1 MARPKMTPAAALIAA
16 LMQDD
21 LVSEDVEAIKCL
33 LLHAWEPI
41 DYDYV
46 RLTPEEKKLISE
58 KSFQRLSEW
67 ARTT

>member
-1 MARPKMTPAAALIAA
+1 MARPKMTPAAALIAT

-33 LLHAWEPI
+33 LLYSWEPV
-41 DYDYV
+41 DYDYD
-46 RLTPEEKKLISE
+46 RLLPEEKKLISE
-58 KSFQRLSEW
+58 ESFQRLSKW

>member
-1 MARPKMTPAAALIAA
+1 MSKKMTPAAALIAA

-21 LVSEDVEAIKCL
+21 LLSEDVDALKNL

-46 RLTPEEKKLISE
+46 RLTPAEKQLISE
-58 KSFQRLSEW
+58 ESFKRLSEW
-67 ARTT
+67 AKRE